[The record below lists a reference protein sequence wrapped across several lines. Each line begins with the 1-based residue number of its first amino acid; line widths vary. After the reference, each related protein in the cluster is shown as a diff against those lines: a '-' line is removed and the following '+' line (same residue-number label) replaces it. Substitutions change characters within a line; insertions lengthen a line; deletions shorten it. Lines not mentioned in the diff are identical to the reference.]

1 MIQKEFADRIV
12 RAIHDD
18 DSVVGLAVGGSWL
31 SNEMDRYSDLD
42 LILVTENR
50 ISGDP
55 PKMLEYAGRFGNLL
69 AGFTGDHVGEPRL
82 LICLY
87 DDPLLHVDIK
97 FLVPAEFE
105 MRVENPE
112 ILYDPRHRLKDIIN
126 STRASFPMPDYQWI
140 EDRFWIWTHYVLTK
154 IGRGEYF
161 EAFDTI
167 GFIRMQ
173 VLGPLSLIKS
183 GNLPKGVRKVEMLL
197 TGSDLQLLK
206 TSVPEYDRVSLQKAI
221 KYCAALYSSLRAEL
235 YPPTVQRREKAEAAV
250 IFYMDQIG

>member
-1 MIQKEFADRIV
+1 MIQKEFVDKIV
-12 RAIHDD
+12 KTIQDD
-18 DSVVGLAVGGSWL
+18 VSVLGLAVGGSWL
-31 SNEMDRYSDLD
+31 SNELDRYSDLD
-42 LILVTENR
+42 LIVVTENK
-50 ISGDP
+50 ISSDP
-55 PKMLEYAGRFGNLL
+55 SKMLEYAGRFGNLL
-69 AGFTGDHVGEPRL
+69 AGFTGEHVGEPRL

-97 FLVPAEFE
+97 FLVPDEFKT
-105 MRVENPE
+105 RVENPE
-112 ILYDPRHRLKDIIN
+112 ILYDPRHRLKEIIN

-167 GFIRMQ
+167 SFIRMQ

-206 TSVPEYDRVSLQKAI
+206 TSIPEYDRVSLQKAI
-221 KYCAALYSSLRAEL
+221 KHCAALYSSLRAEL

-250 IFYMDQIG
+250 IFYMDQIV

>member
-1 MIQKEFADRIV
+1 MQKEFADRIV
-12 RAIHDD
+12 KTMLND
-18 DSVVGLAVGGSWL
+18 DSIVGLAVGGSWL
-31 SNEMDRYSDLD
+31 SNELDRYSDLD

-55 PKMLEYAGRFGNLL
+55 SKMLEYAGRFGNLL
-69 AGFTGDHVGEPRL
+69 AGFTGEHVGEPRL

-87 DDPLLHVDIK
+87 EDPLLHVDIK
-97 FLVPAEFE
+97 FLVPDEFE
-105 MRVENPE
+105 TRVENPV
-112 ILYDPRHRLKDIIN
+112 ILYDPSRRLEHIIN
-126 STRASFPMPDYQWI
+126 SSRASFPMPDYQWI

-167 GFIRMQ
+167 SFIRMQ

-197 TGSDLQLLK
+197 SKSDLQRLK
-206 TSVPEYDRVSLQKAI
+206 TSVPEYDRISLQKAI
-221 KYCAALYSSLRAEL
+221 KHCAALYSSLRAEL
-235 YPPTVQRREKAEAAV
+235 YPSTVQRREKAEVAV
-250 IFYMDQIG
+250 IFYMDQII

>member
-1 MIQKEFADRIV
+1 MVQKEFADRIV
-12 RAIHDD
+12 MAIRND
-18 DSVVGLAVGGSWL
+18 DSIVGAAVGGSWL

-50 ISGDP
+50 ISDDP
-55 PKMLEYAGRFGNLL
+55 GKMLDYAGRFGNLL
-69 AGFTGDHVGEPRL
+69 AGFTGEHVGETRL

-87 DDPLLHVDIK
+87 DDPLIHVDIK
-97 FLVPAEFE
+97 FLVAGEFE
-105 MRVENPE
+105 TRIENPE
-112 ILYDPRHRLKDIIN
+112 ILHDPSGRLQNIIN
-126 STRASFPMPDYQWI
+126 SSQASFPMPDYQWI

-206 TSVPEYDRVSLQKAI
+206 TSIPAYDRVSLQKAI
-221 KYCAALYSSLRAEL
+221 KHCAALYSSLRDEL
-235 YPPTVQRREKAEAAV
+235 YPSTIQRREKAEAAV
-250 IFYMDQIG
+250 ISYMDQAV